1 MGKSKTHTRR
11 RTTRRRKRHRH
22 RPGRDF
28 DEALKRVIAQHRRY
42 QIARGD
48 KRFKATRGLVKWSRP
63 NKTKRPNRVYYRKRK
78 TQKHRRRRRRGRR
91 RGGHHTPFFF

>member
-1 MGKSKTHTRR
+1 MGKSKTRRRSTRR
-11 RTTRRRKRHRH
+11 RRRRRRRRRHH
-22 RPGRDF
+22 PGRDF

-78 TQKHRRRRRRGRR
+78 TQKKPRRRRRRRG
-91 RGGHHTPFFF
+91 GHHFGLVF